1 MRLYA
6 ECLAG
11 WQKSM
16 TDECKLYQIRAEL
29 DAYYARLY
37 GHTHDKLRYILDPRG
52 GFPSGY
58 LP

>member
-1 MRLYA
+1 MHEQYNLR
-6 ECLAG
+6 
-11 WQKSM
+11 K
-16 TDECKLYQIRAEL
+16 IVRAEL

-37 GHTHDKLRYILDPRG
+37 GLTRDELRYILDPRG